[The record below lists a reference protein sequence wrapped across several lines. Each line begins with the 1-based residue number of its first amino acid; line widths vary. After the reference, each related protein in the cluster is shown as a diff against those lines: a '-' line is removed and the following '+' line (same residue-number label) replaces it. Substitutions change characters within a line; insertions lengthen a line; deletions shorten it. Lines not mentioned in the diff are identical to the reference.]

1 MQTAYVI
8 TVTTSYLFLMVYLE
22 MLRTESKEPFEDL
35 GDLEYGDYDYT
46 DRIWKGASENAWF
59 WKSVRGINVIL

>member
-1 MQTAYVI
+1 
-8 TVTTSYLFLMVYLE
+8 MVYLE